1 MHSGCASQAHRT
13 FAAFVMNGFVM
24 LPDRRRKGSAGS
36 ALEAGSEGAEMQQ
49 QEQQEEPLEA
59 TVRCGTWSQLRRH
72 LRLEFVSKRGGGAAT
87 DSLDGPGAL
96 QGDELEESPADT
108 GSFPARLREL
118 VREFPKLSLELSAFE
133 AENSSQDPLE
143 AHVALARCLA
153 LLRKRARA
161 DLWDLLAKAGPARA
175 GRQRP
180 ACACRGISHGTVLLC
195 GMAPI
200 RGRARRSPVVH
211 LQQGHA
217 VVAIGCPFGVVPERP
232 SVYRTIQRLRRTWS
246 SRTTQSSRRVQA
258 ESWRKVPCRPRL
270 PPRGFPGRKVAQRE
284 CGLARRRSIRSA
296 VAPQVCTSVR
306 TGYRSPWR
314 PNSADGTRRSD
325 PGPLA

>member
-1 MHSGCASQAHRT
+1 MHSACSSQAHRT

-36 ALEAGSEGAEMQQ
+36 ALEAGSEGTEMQE
-49 QEQQEEPLEA
+49 QELPLEA

-72 LRLEFVSKRGGGAAT
+72 LRLEFVSKYGGGAAT
-87 DSLDGPGAL
+87 DSLDGPGAP

-118 VREFPKLSLELSAFE
+118 VREFPKLSLEVSAFE

-175 GRQRP
+175 CRQRP

-200 RGRARRSPVVH
+200 RGQGKSQSNGASAAGACRRRHRLPFWGGARETIRLPYNSASAQDVVFSDDPELSKGAGGKLAERA
-211 LQQGHA
+211 
-217 VVAIGCPFGVVPERP
+217 
-232 SVYRTIQRLRRTWS
+232 
-246 SRTTQSSRRVQA
+246 VQA
-258 ESWRKVPCRPRL
+258 PLVAPRVSGSQGGTAGVWL
-270 PPRGFPGRKVAQRE
+270 G
-284 CGLARRRSIRSA
+284 SSA
-296 VAPQVCTSVR
+296 V
-306 TGYRSPWR
+306 
-314 PNSADGTRRSD
+314 NS
-325 PGPLA
+325 